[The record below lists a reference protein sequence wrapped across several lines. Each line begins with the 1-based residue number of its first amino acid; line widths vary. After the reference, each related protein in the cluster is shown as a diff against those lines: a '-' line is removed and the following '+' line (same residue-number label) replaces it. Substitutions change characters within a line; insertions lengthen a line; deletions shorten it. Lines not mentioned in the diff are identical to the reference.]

1 MLYNYGYLL
10 RMYMDVRGTVQT
22 PKNVHGTVQ
31 TPKNWKA
38 IIISE

>member
-1 MLYNYGYLL
+1 MVPYAGL
-10 RMYMDVRGTVQT
+10 RMYMDVHGTVQT

-31 TPKNWKA
+31 TPNNWKE

>member
-1 MLYNYGYLL
+1 
-10 RMYMDVRGTVQT
+10 MDVRGTVQT

-31 TPKNWKA
+31 TPKNWKE